1 MIVMKRRAKM
11 VSIRLSDD
19 EYRRLKEMT
28 EAQGARSVSDV
39 ARSAMQLMLATFEG
53 GGGATIEER
62 VQELDGRLTV
72 LGDEVQRLSRLVVAN
87 GKE

>member
-39 ARSAMQLMLATFEG
+39 ARSAMQLMLSAHQAG
-53 GGGATIEER
+53 LDGTIESR
-62 VQELDGRLTV
+62 VRELDGRVAV
-72 LGDEVQRLSRLVVAN
+72 LDREVQRLSALAARD
-87 GKE
+87 GKD

>member
-1 MIVMKRRAKM
+1 MKRREKM
-11 VSIRLSDD
+11 VSIRLSED

-39 ARSAMQLMLATFEG
+39 ARSAMQLMLATFESA
-53 GGGATIEER
+53 GGATIEER
-62 VQELDGRLTV
+62 VQELDGRLTM

>member
-1 MIVMKRRAKM
+1 MKRRAKM

-19 EYRRLKEMT
+19 EYRRIKEMT

-39 ARSAMQLMLATFEG
+39 ARSAMHLMLANYEAGTD
-53 GGGATIEER
+53 ATIEAR

-72 LGDEVQRLSRLVVAN
+72 LGDEVQRLSRIVSAN
-87 GKE
+87 GKDH